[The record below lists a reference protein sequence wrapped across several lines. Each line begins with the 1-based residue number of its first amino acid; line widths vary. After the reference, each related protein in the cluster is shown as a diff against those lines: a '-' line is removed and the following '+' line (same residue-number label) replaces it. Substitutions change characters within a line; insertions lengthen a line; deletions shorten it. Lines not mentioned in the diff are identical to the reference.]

1 MSQILNGRYTI
12 AEQIGQGGMG
22 TVYRGHDQ
30 QADGP
35 VAIKQIK
42 ADIAAD
48 PIFAEQFE
56 REREALQQLNHPR
69 IAQLLEA
76 IETTAGD
83 TYLVMEY
90 VPSGSLA
97 KRLEEGPL
105 PLKQALEIALDLADA
120 LQSAHQLSIIHS
132 DVKPHNVLLAEDGSP
147 RLMDFGA
154 AHVPQAARL
163 SQATA
168 ALGTYAYMSPEAC
181 QDEPL
186 DTRTDIWSF
195 GIMLYEMLAGQRPFD
210 HPNLSH
216 LTLSIITESPPD
228 LQALRPEVS
237 DRLADLIYRML
248 TKDRNW
254 RIPKMNFIITELK
267 ALLFGEDK
275 IDTGYLSKEVALGD
289 EQPHNLPLLTTPLI
303 GRDKEL
309 AELQRLLLDPAFRL
323 ITLHGPG
330 GIGKTSLALQ
340 AAHNYFEEYQSAVYF
355 VDLSSIDNPEQIITA
370 IADAIQ
376 FNFFG
381 SLDLQM
387 QLINYLQNKEM
398 LLILDNFEQVTE
410 AANLLTEIL
419 FQTFDIRLLVTSQDR
434 LNLLEEWRML
444 LPGLSVPEAATYEG
458 LLKAPAVQLFLQSVR
473 YMQPSFVPTETEIH
487 TIHQI
492 CQLVDGLP
500 LGINLAATS
509 MNILTPSEIV
519 RQIRVGADV
528 LAVGSPDLP
537 ARHRSLHS
545 VMQYS
550 WMLLDEE
557 EKRDLQYLSVFRGG
571 FERDAARQC
580 NISLQTLNSL
590 TDKSLLKRSPETGR
604 YEIQG
609 MLRRFAGDKL
619 AERPSDQTI
628 ACQQQSTYYLQFLQA
643 RETHLLGERQQT
655 ALREI
660 DLEIANIRASW
671 QWAVSQKDRPG
682 IAAGLEALYHFYQL
696 RSRQQEGV
704 DMFTRAFEALED
716 KEDIILAK
724 ILTRRGAF
732 NRVIGELNKAQQQLQ
747 QGLQVARS
755 RDDRR
760 EIAFAL
766 CQFGIAN
773 RADPKALTYWEEG
786 LALAEEITD
795 KPLIADSLNWI
806 AFAHYQKGNLETAVQ
821 LLEKSLMTR
830 REMGNAHGLAS
841 CLANLGIIYA
851 HWGEDEKAQSGLKE
865 ALQIYK
871 KINDLRGTA
880 AACNNLC
887 YIAINAQNYRA
898 ARIWGQQ
905 ALVYLR
911 EVGDKRGI
919 GEALGNLSEIAYY
932 QGDYHQSRKICQE
945 CISMY
950 QDIGLSTSP
959 YFNILGQ
966 IALKEANYDSAQQS
980 FQKALEQEPGTALS
994 LNIMNGFASIMI
1006 HQGLLASATT
1016 LLIFIEQHAA
1026 SEPLV
1031 KEQAAKRLDEL
1042 QSQLKESQY
1051 KAALVQSQQYT
1062 LSDWIELAKN
1072 STLHL
1077 V

>member
-1 MSQILNGRYTI
+1 MLNGRYTI

-30 QADGP
+30 QTDIP

-42 ADIAAD
+42 AAIAAD
-48 PIFAEQFE
+48 PIFAEQFD
-56 REREALQQLNHPR
+56 REREALQQLNHPH

-76 IETTAGD
+76 IETTEGE
-83 TYLVMEY
+83 TYLIMEY
-90 VPSGSLA
+90 VPGGSLA
-97 KRLEEGPL
+97 SFLESGPL
-105 PLKQALEIALDLADA
+105 PIEQTVEIALGLADA
-120 LQSAHQLSIIHS
+120 LQSAHQINIIHS
-132 DVKPHNVLLAEDGSP
+132 DIKPHNVLLAADGTP

-154 AHVPQAARL
+154 AHVPQAAQP
-163 SQATA
+163 SQSTA

-195 GIMLYEMLAGQRPFD
+195 GILLYEMLAGQRPFD

-216 LTLSIITESPPD
+216 LTLAIITESPPD

-254 RIPKMNFIITELK
+254 RIPKMNFIITELE
-267 ALLFGEDK
+267 AIFFGDDK
-275 IDTGYLSKEVALGD
+275 IDTGYLSREVTLGD
-289 EQPHNLPLLTTPLI
+289 ELPHNLPLLTTPLI
-303 GRDKEL
+303 GREEEL
-309 AELQRLLLDPAFRL
+309 AELERLLLDPAFRL

-340 AAHNYFEEYQSAVYF
+340 AAHNFFEAYQSTIYF

-434 LNLLEEWRML
+434 LNLLEEWRM
-444 LPGLSVPEAATYEG
+444 PVFGLSVPEAATYDG

-550 WMLLDEE
+550 WMLLDEA
-557 EKRDLQYLSVFRGG
+557 EKRNLQYLSVFRGG

-619 AERPSDQTI
+619 AERPSEEIT
-628 ACQQQSTYYLQFLQA
+628 ARQQHATHYLQFLQT
-643 RETHLLGERQQT
+643 RETHLLGERQQA

-671 QWAVSQKDRPG
+671 QWAVSQKDRQG
-682 IAAGLEALYHFYQL
+682 IDIGLEALYHFYQL
-696 RSRQQEGV
+696 RSRQKEGV
-704 DMFTRAFEALED
+704 DMFTQAFEALKD
-716 KEDIILAK
+716 KVDITFAK

-732 NRVIGELNKAQQQLQ
+732 NRVIGELNEAQQQFQESLR
-747 QGLQVARS
+747 VARS
-755 RDDRR
+755 LDHKR

-766 CQFGIAN
+766 CQFGIVN
-773 RADPKALTYWEEG
+773 RADPKALSYWEES
-786 LALAEEITD
+786 LTLAEEITD

-806 AFAHYQKGNLETAVQ
+806 AFAHYQEGKLETAVQ
-821 LLEKSLMTR
+821 LLEKSLKTR
-830 REMGNAHGLAS
+830 REMDNAHGLAS

-851 HWGEDEKAQSGLKE
+851 HRNEDEKAQKVLKE
-865 ALQIYK
+865 ALQIHK
-871 KINDLRGTA
+871 QINDLRGLA

-887 YIAINAQNYRA
+887 YIAINAKNYRTA
-898 ARIWGQQ
+898 QIWGQQ
-905 ALVYLR
+905 ALAYLR

-932 QGDYHQSRKICQE
+932 QGDYQQSHKICQE
-945 CISMY
+945 CISLY
-950 QDIGLSTSP
+950 QDMGLSTSP

-966 IALKEANYDSAQQS
+966 IAVQETNYDSAKQF
-980 FQKALEQEPGTALS
+980 FQKAIEQEPGPALS
-994 LNIMNGFASIMI
+994 LNILNGFASILI
-1006 HQGLLASATT
+1006 HQGRLSSATT
-1016 LLIFIEQHAA
+1016 LLNFIEQHVA

-1031 KEQAAKRLDEL
+1031 KEQAVKRLGEL
-1042 QSQLKESQY
+1042 RAQLKEGQY
-1051 KAALVQSQQYT
+1051 EAALAQNQQYT
-1062 LSDWIELAKN
+1062 LSDWIEQAKN